1 VQPQPSN
8 AHVAACNQRRPRGA
22 TRDPRLWTTKHAV
35 GISWGH
41 PLAPVAGVAA
51 HHPLATTM
59 LVVIMLALVA
69 SIGLATAECN
79 GEDCKEET
87 CP

>member
-1 VQPQPSN
+1 MITTARGNSLEL
-8 AHVAACNQRRPRGA
+8 ATTSIGRR
-22 TRDPRLWTTKHAV
+22 KHAV

>member
-1 VQPQPSN
+1 
-8 AHVAACNQRRPRGA
+8 
-22 TRDPRLWTTKHAV
+22 
-35 GISWGH
+35 
-41 PLAPVAGVAA
+41 
-51 HHPLATTM
+51 M